1 MKVSKEPLYISFE
14 TIYDTI
20 YMFIN
25 DNQSYKIVDYLKYI
39 LNGNFDNTTL
49 KSVLVVTKSFKSD
62 KEIFKYR
69 EEIKQTLESRL
80 GEVLV

>member
-25 DNQSYKIVDYLKYI
+25 DNKSYKIVDCLKYI
-39 LNGNFDNTTL
+39 LNGNFDNATL
-49 KSVLVVTKSFKSD
+49 KSVLVSTKSFKSD